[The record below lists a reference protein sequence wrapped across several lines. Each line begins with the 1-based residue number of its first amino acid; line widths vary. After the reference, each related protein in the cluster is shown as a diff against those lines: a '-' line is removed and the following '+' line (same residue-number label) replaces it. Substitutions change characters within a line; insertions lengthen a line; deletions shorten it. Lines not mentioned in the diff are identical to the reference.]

1 MAAVA
6 HPALD
11 KDWWTTPHTGLSP
24 QIHSTATAPTTVEPA
39 APAPKKNPF
48 LSGDE
53 PAVDNTISQSTGQA
67 GSQQPHNPRKDF
79 EAGLASAA
87 RGVFQLFGPKQ
98 SGNDKEE
105 EARRR
110 KKQQEHDAAV
120 NADWGGSKAARDEGW
135 TGSAPTQGQY
145 DLKPYGQAPF
155 TNKDDISRQLE
166 QLELEVQGT
175 GRDRQLQYA

>member
-53 PAVDNTISQSTGQA
+53 PAVDNTISQSAGQA

-120 NADWGGSKAARDEGW
+120 NADWGGSKA
-135 TGSAPTQGQY
+135 
-145 DLKPYGQAPF
+145 PF